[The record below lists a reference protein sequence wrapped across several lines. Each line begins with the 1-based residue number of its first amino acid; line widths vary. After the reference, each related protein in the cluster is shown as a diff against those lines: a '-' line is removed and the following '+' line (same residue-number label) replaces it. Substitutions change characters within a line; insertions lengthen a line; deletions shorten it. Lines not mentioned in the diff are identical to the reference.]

1 MIRAHIII
9 SGRVQGVFFR
19 KNTQEKARKLGLTG
33 WVRNLLLFRVEVLC
47 EGEKEQIER
56 FVEWLHEGPR
66 LASVKDITITHGEYE
81 GLFEGF
87 DIKEHALKKYSA

>member
-19 KNTQEKARKLGLTG
+19 KNTQQEARRLGLTG
-33 WVRNLLLFRVEVLC
+33 WVRNLLFRKVEVLC

-56 FVEWLHEGPR
+56 FVEWLREGPR
-66 LASVKDITITHGEYE
+66 LASVKDVAIAYGEYE
-81 GLFEGF
+81 GLSEGF
-87 DIKEHALKKYSA
+87 DIKEYALKKYSA